1 MDVEMKAY
9 SLEEI
14 NRLECRDVPVPEPN
28 EDEVLVRVR
37 AAGICG
43 SDIPRIFE
51 TGTYHFPTIPGH
63 EFAGEVVSKEECGA
77 LSGAAG
83 RRVGVFP
90 LIPCM
95 ECEACKRKQYE
106 MCRSY
111 NYLGSRCDGGF
122 AEYVKV
128 PRWNLIDLPEA
139 VSFEK
144 AAMLEPASVALHAVR
159 RLRLDEVHSVALLGL
174 GTIGIMIAEWLHI
187 FGVEQL
193 FATCHSAEH
202 GKLMQRVAC
211 ERYMFWDTSFACAED
226 TTAEGSVR
234 SVDQQVGA
242 ADKILAWSDRRG
254 VDAVIDCVGSSESL
268 SDAIT
273 CVRPGGQILVVG
285 NPKGDISLDKN
296 TYWKIL
302 RKQITLN
309 GTWNSSF
316 THEEDDD
323 WHTVLRACADGSL
336 NLRDLITH
344 RLPFDQLE
352 QGLRIMRDRTE
363 FRNKVMI
370 VM

>member
-1 MDVEMKAY
+1 MKAY
-9 SLEEI
+9 CLEEI
-14 NRLECRDVPVPEPN
+14 NRLECRDIPVPEPN

-63 EFAGEVVSKEECGA
+63 EFAGEVVSGEECGA
-77 LSGAAG
+77 LPSAVE

-90 LIPCM
+90 LIPCGK
-95 ECEACKRKQYE
+95 CEACKRKQYE

-139 VSFEK
+139 VSFEE

-174 GTIGIMIAEWLHI
+174 GTIGIIIAEWLHI

-202 GKLMQRVAC
+202 GKLMQRVTC
-211 ERYMFWDTSFACAED
+211 EQYMFWDTSFACVE
-226 TTAEGSVR
+226 
-234 SVDQQVGA
+234 
-242 ADKILAWSDRRG
+242 DKILEWSNQLG
-254 VDAVIDCVGSSESL
+254 VDAVIDCVGSTESL

-273 CVRPGGQILVVG
+273 CVCPGGQILVVG
-285 NPKGDISLDKN
+285 NPKGDIALDKN
-296 TYWKIL
+296 TYWQIL
-302 RKQITLN
+302 RRQITLT

-316 THEEDDD
+316 THEVDDD
-323 WHTVLRACADGSL
+323 WHTVLKACADGSL

-344 RLPFDQLE
+344 RLPFDQLD
-352 QGLRIMRDRTE
+352 QGLRIMKDRTE